1 MRVGILYSTEKPML
15 KRLSDSL
22 KQGLEKQ
29 GAEVQLYPDNA
40 DTFSSIASC
49 KLLFIGSF
57 APSIFK
63 VQTPVKMRGALG
75 KSGGLMGRRAVA
87 FTYDKGSRGRKAL
100 LAVMADIE
108 RQGCIVVDQLT
119 IRSEKEACQFGATVK
134 LR

>member
-40 DTFSSIASC
+40 DTFSGIASC

-57 APSIFK
+57 K
-63 VQTPVKMRGALG
+63 VRTPVRMRGALG
-75 KSGGLMGRRAVA
+75 KSGGLVGRRAVA

-100 LAVMADIE
+100 LAVMADME